1 MNKEQFTTEVLRAE
15 KSMYHIAITILN
27 HEDDCKDAMQNAVLH
42 AFEKLHTLKNENYF
56 KTWIIR
62 ILINECNQII
72 RQRKNQVPYDE
83 TYEQSTTAPPRIEDS
98 EVLMTLKELPC
109 DYQIPFVLFYM
120 EDFSVKEISRMLK
133 ISPGAVKNRLYRG
146 RIMMKEKLTGGY
158 AYEAQ

>member
-1 MNKEQFTTEVLRAE
+1 MNKEQFTAEVLHAE

-42 AFEKLHTLKNENYF
+42 AFEKLHTLKNEKYF

-83 TYEQSTTAPPRIEDS
+83 TCEQSTTARMEDS
-98 EVLMTLKELPC
+98 EVLMTLKELPG
-109 DYQIPFVLFYM
+109 DYQIPFVLFYI
-120 EDFSVKEISRMLK
+120 EDFSVKEISQMLK

>member
-1 MNKEQFTTEVLRAE
+1 MNKEQFTTEVLHAE

-83 TYEQSTTAPPRIEDS
+83 TYEQSTTAPPRMEDS
-98 EVLMTLKELPC
+98 EVLMTLKELPG